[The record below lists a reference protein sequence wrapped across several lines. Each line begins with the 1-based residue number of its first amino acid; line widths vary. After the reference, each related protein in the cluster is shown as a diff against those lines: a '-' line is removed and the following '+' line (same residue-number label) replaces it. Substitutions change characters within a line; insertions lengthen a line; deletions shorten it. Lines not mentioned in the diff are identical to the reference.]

1 VTDSPPFPA
10 DWLPAARPVA
20 DLDLALLLVNS
31 FDLLDEPADRL
42 HDLSWLTTAFVAA
55 GHAHLAGQLR
65 PGDLPSLRALRDALR
80 AAFVLDDPAQVAV
93 ALNPLL
99 RGSPGPLLTVVDG
112 SEDRLSLE
120 TGPGLEGYAALAA
133 RLPAAVAAYVAEHGV
148 RRLGTCGSDPCRCAF
163 VDRTRART
171 RRYCC
176 DYCNDRAAARS
187 YRRRRSQG

>member
-1 VTDSPPFPA
+1 MTDSPPFPA
-10 DWLPAARPVA
+10 DWLPAARPVG

-42 HDLSWLTTAFVAA
+42 LDLSWLTSAFGAA

-65 PGDLPSLRALRDALR
+65 PADLPSLRSLREALR
-80 AAFVLDDPAQVAV
+80 AAFVLDDPARVAA
-93 ALNPLL
+93 ALNPILSA
-99 RGSPGPLLTVVDG
+99 SPGPVLTVVDR

-120 TGPGLEGYAALAA
+120 TGPDLEGYAALAT